1 MNNFLSRLL
10 SGSKAFGIELKR
22 TGWALFIALLGLL
35 FISKSGREIFT
46 QQVGVLAWK
55 LVLLGSAV
63 AAAHVVRRQLF
74 DYLDISAAL
83 ERKTTEGALTF
94 LAAAVVYASIILAV
108 CSGL

>member
-1 MNNFLSRLL
+1 MKNLL
-10 SGSKAFGIELKR
+10 ATFSAFYNEVKR

-35 FISKSGREIFT
+35 FISKGGREILT

-55 LVLLGSAV
+55 LVLVGTSV
-63 AAAHVVRRQLF
+63 ATAHVVRRQLF
-74 DYLDISAAL
+74 SYLDVSAAL

-94 LAAAVVYASIILAV
+94 LGAAVIYAVVILAV

>member
-1 MNNFLSRLL
+1 MNKLRSFL
-10 SGSKAFGIELKR
+10 AELKR
-22 TGWALFIALLGLL
+22 TGWALFVALLGLI

-74 DYLDISAAL
+74 PYVDLSEAL
-83 ERKTTEGALTF
+83 SRKTTEGALTF
-94 LAAAVVYASIILAV
+94 IGAALIYAVVILSI